1 MDLLIVST
9 HLFYLSIH
17 HPSVHPS
24 IICLAT
30 YSVCP
35 PTHPAIYL
43 FYLSIYLF
51 YPFIHLSVH
60 PFIHLSPYS
69 IYPSTYSVYPFIHLS
84 ICPSIHPST
93 YLFYLSIHPSSIYP
107 SIHPSIYLFYLSTHS
122 SICLLILF
130 IHLLILSIHSSPY
143 LFIHSSLYLLILSVH
158 PFTHLPTY
166 SIYLYTHAIHP
177 FIHLSTY
184 PIFLTIHSSI
194 SLSIHHFIHPSIYPS
209 FHPPIPLS
217 ASGCGSKP
225 GRMFA
230 PRGHLAKVW
239 ARSAHSD
246 GGRGASGLWG
256 KASRDTPSTPH
267 AVPRGAPCQ
276 RLTAPPVSVRRG

>member
-1 MDLLIVST
+1 MDLRIVST
-9 HLFYLSIH
+9 HLFYPSIH

-60 PFIHLSPYS
+60 PFIHLS
-69 IYPSTYSVYPFIHLS
+69 TYS
-84 ICPSIHPST
+84 ICPSIHSPICLLI
-93 YLFYLSIHPSSIYP
+93 LFISV
-107 SIHPSIYLFYLSTHS
+107 YLFYLSTHS

-166 SIYLYTHAIHP
+166 SIYLSTHAIHP
-177 FIHLSTY
+177 FIHISTY

-194 SLSIHHFIHPSIYPS
+194 SISIHHFIHPSIYPS

-230 PRGHLAKVW
+230 PSGHLAKVW

-267 AVPRGAPCQ
+267 AVPRGTPCQ